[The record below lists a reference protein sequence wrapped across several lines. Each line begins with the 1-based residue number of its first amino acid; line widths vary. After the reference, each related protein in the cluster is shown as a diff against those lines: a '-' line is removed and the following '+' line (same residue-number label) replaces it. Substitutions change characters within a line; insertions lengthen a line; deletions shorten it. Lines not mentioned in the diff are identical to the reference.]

1 MNKEFLKM
9 QKTAGIITE
18 GQYREKLAEDDSK
31 KYYAVINILDQPS
44 YFMTDTKEEML
55 DMLNKA
61 YKDSTGETYVPYSIE
76 DFNDENRM
84 YMDEQLPHFI
94 SDDWASVTDD
104 QQVFDT
110 DINNLKSQGLT
121 PEKHM

>member
-31 KYYAVINILDQPS
+31 KYYAVINILNQPS

-76 DFNDENRM
+76 DFNEENRM
-84 YMDEQLPHFI
+84 YMNKLLPHFI

-121 PEKHM
+121 PEKYL

>member
-1 MNKEFLKM
+1 M

-31 KYYAVINILDQPS
+31 KYYAVINILNQPS

-76 DFNDENRM
+76 DFNEENRM
-84 YMDEQLPHFI
+84 YMNKLLPHFI

-121 PEKHM
+121 PEKYL

>member
-31 KYYAVINILDQPS
+31 KYYAVINILNQPS

-84 YMDEQLPHFI
+84 YMNKLLPHFI
-94 SDDWASVTDD
+94 SDDWASVTDN

-121 PEKHM
+121 PEKYM

>member
-84 YMDEQLPHFI
+84 YMDKQLPHFI
-94 SDDWASVTDD
+94 SDDWTSVTDD

-121 PEKHM
+121 PEKYM

>member
-31 KYYAVINILDQPS
+31 KYYAVINILNQPS

-76 DFNDENRM
+76 DFNEENRM
-84 YMDEQLPHFI
+84 YMNKLLPHFI

-121 PEKHM
+121 PEKYM

>member
-31 KYYAVINILDQPS
+31 KYYAVINILNQPS

-61 YKDSTGETYVPYSIE
+61 YKDSTGETYV
-76 DFNDENRM
+76 
-84 YMDEQLPHFI
+84 
-94 SDDWASVTDD
+94 TDD

-121 PEKHM
+121 PEKYM